1 VIRPVW
7 SSLVS
12 PLPGSIDVLR
22 GWASAPDFVGRALS
36 ATYVSNRRR
45 MLKAVAI
52 VIAMELAVALPFAVI
67 NPASVRGVPG
77 PLLIVISLTG
87 AFLLGIRA
95 GVPLVALAVVL
106 AVVILGEDAAAE
118 PIVWIPVGFAIGW
131 LGDEVRRGEALR
143 RSLVTE
149 LHEGLIALSREPVVH
164 KVRIIT
170 RYIPAQREQ
179 ILAGDFYGVL
189 GLEGGRVATLVGDVS
204 GHGPQAAATAT
215 HLRAAWRALAS
226 SGASPV
232 RTARVLNESLLAEQ
246 TGSEVRFATL
256 SMAWFDPDL
265 ETVSVISAGHP
276 PPLLLTRRLVQELRL
291 RREPPIGIVREPPW
305 REQRVRLPAEA
316 WSMLFFTDGLV
327 EGRTTPGGPRPFGT
341 ERLVASSSRLSIP
354 LGEQSI
360 NWLLDEVHQANGEP
374 MRDDIVIVA
383 VSPVAAYGA

>member
-1 VIRPVW
+1 MRPVW
-7 SSLVS
+7 SALVS
-12 PLPGSIDVLR
+12 PLPGSFDVLR

-36 ATYVSNRRR
+36 VTYVSNRRR
-45 MLKAVAI
+45 MMKAVAI
-52 VIAMELAVALPFAVI
+52 FVAMELVVALPFIVI
-67 NPASVRGVPG
+67 DPASVRGVPG

-87 AFLLGIRA
+87 AFMLGFRA

-118 PIVWIPVGFAIGW
+118 PIVWIPVGFVVGW

-149 LHEGLIALSREPVVH
+149 LHEGLISLSSDPVVH
-164 KVRIIT
+164 RLRVIT
-170 RYIPAQREQ
+170 RYLPAQSEQ
-179 ILAGDFYGVL
+179 IVAGDFYGVL
-189 GLEGGRVATLVGDVS
+189 GLEDGRVATMVGDVS
-204 GHGPQAAATAT
+204 GHGPAAAATAT
-215 HLRAAWRALAS
+215 HLRAAWRALAA

-232 RTARVLNESLLAEQ
+232 RTARALNEGLLAEQ

-256 SMAWFDPDL
+256 CMAWFDPEL
-265 ETVSVISAGHP
+265 ETVAVISAGHP
-276 PPLLLTRRLVQELRL
+276 PPVLLTRRLVQQVQL
-291 RREPPIGIVREPPW
+291 RREPPIGVVREPPW

-327 EGRTTPGGPRPFGT
+327 EGRTSPGGPRPFGS
-341 ERLVASSSRLSIP
+341 ERLVANASRLTVP

-360 NWLLDEVHQANGEP
+360 DWLLDEVHHANGEP